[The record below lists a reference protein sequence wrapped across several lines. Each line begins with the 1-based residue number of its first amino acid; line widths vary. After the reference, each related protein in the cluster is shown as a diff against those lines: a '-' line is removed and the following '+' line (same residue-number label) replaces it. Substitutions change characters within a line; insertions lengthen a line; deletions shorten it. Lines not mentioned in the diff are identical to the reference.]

1 MKKTNEW
8 TTAAQFLALP
18 FLIYTAILIFPY
30 LWTVYFSFTDW
41 NGISADYNMV
51 GLKNYLNIFSDSG
64 FSQAFWHNLVW
75 IVIFLTVPT
84 TLGLVLAIFLD
95 KNPVGVSVFK
105 TVFYFPMVLSYVIVG
120 MIWTFVYEPRLGI
133 LNLALRALGLEEL
146 AIAWLAE
153 PNTALLSIIV
163 AASWQHVGLCMV
175 LFLAGLATIREE
187 LIEAARI
194 DGCNAWQLHMRI
206 IIPQLRHVSVVVVSL
221 SVVLALKNFDIVY
234 ITTKGGPHRASEILT
249 TFMFRQAFWNYR
261 MGYASAVANILFLLV
276 IVVIAIYLR
285 QVLKKDEL

>member
-1 MKKTNEW
+1 MKRTNEW
-8 TTAAQFLALP
+8 STAVQFLALP
-18 FLIYTAILIFPY
+18 LFIYAAILIFPY

-41 NGISADYNMV
+41 NGISADYNLV
-51 GLKNYLNIFSDSG
+51 GLKNYLNIFSDRG
-64 FSQAFWHNLVW
+64 FSQAFWHNLLW
-75 IVIFLTVPT
+75 IAIFLTVPT
-84 TLGLVLAIFLD
+84 SLGLLLAILLD
-95 KNPVGVSVFK
+95 KKPVGASLFK
-105 TVFYFPMVLSYVIVG
+105 TIFYFPMVLSYVIVG

-133 LNLALRALGLEEL
+133 LNLALRGIGLGEL
-146 AIAWLAE
+146 STAWLAE

-187 LIEAARI
+187 LIEAAQI
-194 DGCNAWQLHMRI
+194 DGCTTWQLYSRI
-206 IIPQLRHVSVVVVSL
+206 IIPQLKHVTVVVISL
-221 SVVLALKNFDIVY
+221 TVVLALKNFDIVY

-276 IVVIAIYLR
+276 IVVIAVYMR
-285 QVLKKDEL
+285 QVLRTSER